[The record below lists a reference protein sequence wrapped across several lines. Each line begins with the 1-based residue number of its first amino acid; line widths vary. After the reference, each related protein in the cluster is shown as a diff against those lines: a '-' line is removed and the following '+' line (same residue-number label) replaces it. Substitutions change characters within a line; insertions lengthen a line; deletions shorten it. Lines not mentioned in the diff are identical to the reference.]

1 MGVRGRARGL
11 EGWWKQQ
18 GAASSPRSLHQAKL
32 PANIPGTHR
41 GSGAERSSDT
51 QSNIALVPASEKK
64 PLSLPN
70 RAKASDSAMGTFL
83 QVAIFHSF
91 SLLSNIPLCV
101 CVCVCVYLF
110 IYINHIFFIHSA
122 VSGHLGCF
130 YVHEAIL
137 KNLNCGGVRAI
148 WGLLLILKSEA

>member
-70 RAKASDSAMGTFL
+70 RAKASDSAMGM
-83 QVAIFHSF
+83 HSQEKHDVK
-91 SLLSNIPLCV
+91 P
-101 CVCVCVYLF
+101 
-110 IYINHIFFIHSA
+110 
-122 VSGHLGCF
+122 
-130 YVHEAIL
+130 
-137 KNLNCGGVRAI
+137 VR
-148 WGLLLILKSEA
+148 G